1 LCVGVNTHTQPPRYS
16 THLITN
22 QDNTRHLI
30 LRTQI
35 LPNLQIILYNFTAPN
50 TTGSN
55 HCIILLSSWWWAQ
68 WWPKHVEQTIRS
80 AIKTS
85 VESSWQFISTY

>member
-1 LCVGVNTHTQPPRYS
+1 LCVGVHTHTQPPRHS

-35 LPNLQIILYNFTAPN
+35 LPNLQIILYIFTAPN
-50 TTGSN
+50 TTDSY
-55 HCIILLSSWWWAQ
+55 HCIILLSSWWWA
-68 WWPKHVEQTIRS
+68 
-80 AIKTS
+80 
-85 VESSWQFISTY
+85 